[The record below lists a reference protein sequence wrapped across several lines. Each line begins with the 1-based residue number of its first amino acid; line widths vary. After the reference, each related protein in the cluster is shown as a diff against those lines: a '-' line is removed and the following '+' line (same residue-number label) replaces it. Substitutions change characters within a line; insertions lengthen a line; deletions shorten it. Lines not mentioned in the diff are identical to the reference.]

1 MTKTWLALL
10 VLSCVAARAE
20 ANPCCYGDGD
30 DADTSWDIDIAIP
43 VGVVVLAGAFVL
55 ADASI
60 VVADLAYAGKGQ
72 RVPTGFAVFELLMA
86 APNVAIGLAGDE
98 TANHAFLA
106 LGAGMVTHAVLSMVW
121 PRAETE
127 VTVQPT
133 TVGAKGYGVGL
144 SGRF

>member
-1 MTKTWLALL
+1 MKTLLALL
-10 VLSCVAARAE
+10 VLSCVAARAQ
-20 ANPCCYGDGD
+20 ANPCWCDDGD
-30 DADTSWDIDIAIP
+30 YYSDTSWNLDIDIP

-60 VVADLAYAGKGQ
+60 VLVDMAYAGKGQ
-72 RVPTGFAVFELLMA
+72 RVPAGFAVLELLMA
-86 APNVAIGLAGDE
+86 APNIVVGLEGDE
-98 TANHAFLA
+98 TANHVLLG

-121 PRAETE
+121 PRAETG